1 MLTLTSIEM
10 NTWIASLLWPLTR
23 ILGLVASAPLF
34 GHNSFPRS
42 AKVGL
47 GVLLAMIIA
56 PTVPAVPAA
65 DPFSMAGL
73 MILVQ
78 QLLIGVAMGF
88 SMRIVFAAVEMAGE
102 VASMTMGLGFA
113 TVFDPQSRGRSS
125 AVSQFVA
132 LLATMAF
139 LSVNGHLVLLE
150 VLAESFV
157 SLPISETPMSGT
169 MALQVVR
176 WASIIFKTGLQL
188 ALPIVAA
195 LLITTVALG
204 ILTRAAPQLNIFG
217 IGFPIS
223 LGVGLL
229 LLSQTLPYMAGPLQ
243 ALFNQ
248 GFETSRSVPR
258 AAFERAPAAVPV
270 VAPLAPAVPVP
281 AAPVPAPAPAPQ

>member
-10 NTWIASLLWPLTR
+10 NTWIASILWPLSR
-23 ILGLVASAPLF
+23 ILGLIAASPLF
-34 GHNSFPRS
+34 GNATFPRS

-47 GVLLAMIIA
+47 GVLLSLIIA
-56 PTVPAVPAA
+56 PIVPALPAA
-65 DPFSMAGL
+65 DPLSMAGF

-78 QLLIGVAMGF
+78 ELLIGLAMGF

-132 LLATMAF
+132 LISTLAF
-139 LSVNGHLVLLE
+139 LSVNGHLVLIE
-150 VLAESFV
+150 VLAESFI
-157 SLPISETPMSGT
+157 SLPISATPMSSG
-169 MALQVVR
+169 MALEVAK
-176 WASIIFKTGLQL
+176 WGSIIFSTGLQL
-188 ALPIVAA
+188 SLPIVAA

-223 LGVGLL
+223 LGVGFLTLSLL
-229 LLSQTLPYMAGPLQ
+229 MPYLGTPIVN
-243 ALFNQ
+243 LFNE
-248 GFETSRSVPR
+248 GIEAGRAVPR
-258 AAFERAPAAVPV
+258 AAAPQAVQPV
-270 VAPLAPAVPVP
+270 QPVQP
-281 AAPVPAPAPAPQ
+281 APVSPVATIPAPG